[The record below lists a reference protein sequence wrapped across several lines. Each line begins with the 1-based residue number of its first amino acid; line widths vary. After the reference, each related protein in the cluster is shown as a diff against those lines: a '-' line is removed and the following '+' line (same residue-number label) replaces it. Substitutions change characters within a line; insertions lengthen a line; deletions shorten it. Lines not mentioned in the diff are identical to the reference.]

1 MPVMNRRAA
10 RTVARGAVV
19 PAVAALLWAS
29 APAASAHTELVSGSP
44 AEGDS
49 IGSLPER
56 VQLTFSDPMTP
67 DYAKVAVTGPRGEA
81 VLGDPEVKGEVVSVR
96 LAPASPPGRY
106 QVGYRVVSADGHPV
120 SGSLTFT
127 VKARAAQPP
136 ADASPSAT
144 APTEDAVPAEEAV
157 PTEDA
162 VPREPSPEPTARSG
176 EKEPTRGSSAR
187 DTAVGAVGA
196 VVVFGAGWVWLHLA
210 RRRRAR
216 REH

>member
-19 PAVAALLWAS
+19 PAVAALLWTS
-29 APAASAHTELVSGSP
+29 APSASAHTELVSASP
-44 AEGDS
+44 GEGAS
-49 IGSLPER
+49 IASLPER
-56 VQLTFSDPMTP
+56 VQLTFSDPMTQ

-127 VKARAAQPP
+127 VKTRTAKSP
-136 ADASPSAT
+136 ADTSPSAA
-144 APTEDAVPAEEAV
+144 APTEE
-157 PTEDA
+157 A
-162 VPREPSPEPTARSG
+162 VPREPSPDPSARSG
-176 EKEPTRGSSAR
+176 EKKPTGGSSAR

-196 VVVFGAGWVWLHLA
+196 VVVVGSGWLWMHLA

>member
-29 APAASAHTELVSGSP
+29 APSASAHTELVSGSP
-44 AEGDS
+44 AEGAS
-49 IGSLPER
+49 IPSLPER
-56 VQLTFSDPMTP
+56 VQLTFSDPMTQ
-67 DYAKVAVTGPRGEA
+67 DYAKVAVTGPRGDA

-106 QVGYRVVSADGHPV
+106 EVGYRVVSADGHPV

-127 VKARAAQPP
+127 VKTRAAQSP
-136 ADASPSAT
+136 ADTSPSTAT
-144 APTEDAVPAEEAV
+144 TDEAI
-157 PTEDA
+157 
-162 VPREPSPEPTARSG
+162 PREPSADPSARSG
-176 EKEPTRGSSAR
+176 EKKPTGGSSAR

-196 VVVFGAGWVWLHLA
+196 VVVVGAGWVWMHLA